1 MTDQIEDTVTFNDKL
16 TDIKDYWDLFQTTGW
31 NQKYNFSIQDL
42 AKAIKSSWYS
52 TLNYDSDILIGFGL
66 VIADGYKML

>member
-31 NQKYNFSIQDL
+31 NQKYNFSGSFPL
-42 AKAIKSSWYS
+42 AKSHVY
-52 TLNYDSDILIGFGL
+52 L
-66 VIADGYKML
+66 